1 MKNSLLKLINFFFVS
16 LPKARFPSFL
26 FYNLGFQRVFIVE
39 GRSDFL
45 SKVSAF
51 LQR

>member
-1 MKNSLLKLINFFFVS
+1 MKNSLLKLINYIFVFAKS
-16 LPKARFPSFL
+16 QIPLFL

-39 GRSDFL
+39 DSSDFL
-45 SKVSAF
+45 SKASAF